1 MLISKATKVADYGAN
16 PVIYEID
23 NPENA
28 TFQITDTK
36 LYFPV
41 VTL

>member
-1 MLISKATKVADYGAN
+1 MLKSKATKRADYGAN

-28 TFQITDTK
+28 IF
-36 LYFPV
+36 
-41 VTL
+41 

>member
-1 MLISKATKVADYGAN
+1 MLISKATKKSDYGAN

-28 TFQITDTK
+28 IF
-36 LYFPV
+36 
-41 VTL
+41 